1 MFDIVTPYTSK
12 QTCWLMTISDY
23 HRFQGLWQLAWLEM
37 FFSFRYETDRE
48 RERTLSACWRLLQT
62 TVRREDLT
70 FMKSSWWGI
79 TVHASDANFTV
90 VIMMRQ
96 GKAFLSR
103 FFKNNRIMRLGSS
116 QIEKMR
122 LANRESGFCLSND
135 DDDVLVL
142 VNPVGHGVRRHNPI
156 PNQMMFFSKPF
167 DQSFSSQWWSSSEVE
182 PKSVISRIR
191 MTWGVVARDSGRKKR
206 SKWVRSSASAIHPIK
221 SKPYH

>member
-1 MFDIVTPYTSK
+1 
-12 QTCWLMTISDY
+12 
-23 HRFQGLWQLAWLEM
+23 
-37 FFSFRYETDRE
+37 
-48 RERTLSACWRLLQT
+48 
-62 TVRREDLT
+62 
-70 FMKSSWWGI
+70 MKSSWWGI

-167 DQSFSSQWWSSSEVE
+167 DQSFSSQ
-182 PKSVISRIR
+182 
-191 MTWGVVARDSGRKKR
+191 
-206 SKWVRSSASAIHPIK
+206 
-221 SKPYH
+221 